1 MSDIGSVIF
10 IKIPVCVLLTVN
22 LILFRVTS
30 NHYST
35 IKYELYEFNR
45 TDSKTENFLLQKER
59 FVMSI
64 KLFLIMEFP
73 YLPSIVSFSL
83 ERQEINWYIMH
94 VANSLQGVLI
104 FIVFV
109 ANHQVITDLRKM
121 FRNSMDHSEPTQI
134 HNISGSS

>member
-59 FVMSI
+59 FVMNI
-64 KLFLIMEFP
+64 KIFLIMGITYFLTLLSTILKIKED
-73 YLPSIVSFSL
+73 I
-83 ERQEINWYIMH
+83 RYIIY
-94 VANSLQGVLI
+94 ADSSLQGVFICII
-104 FIVFV
+104 FL
-109 ANHQVITDLRKM
+109 AKHQVITDLRKM